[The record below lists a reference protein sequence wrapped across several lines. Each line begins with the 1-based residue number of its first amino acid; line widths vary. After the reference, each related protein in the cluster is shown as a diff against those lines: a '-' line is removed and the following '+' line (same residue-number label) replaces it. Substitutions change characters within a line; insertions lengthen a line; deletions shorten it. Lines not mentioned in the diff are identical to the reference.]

1 MASMGQP
8 STQAGRRPS
17 FRRWA
22 QNMHF
27 STTPRRCSR
36 WPWIGSGDSASGGS
50 GGSGLCQLNTRTSYG
65 QAAMQY
71 RQPIHRPSSIRTR
84 PSSVRKVALT
94 GHTFTHGGF
103 SQCMHGRGRKNVPL
117 AAVRVNTFIHFCS
130 SGTLCSLR
138 QATSHLKH
146 PSHRRRSISMV
157 HRRRRSGDPEACSC
171 ASASK
176 NGALPAAAIAAP
188 AKQVH
193 RRNSRRDTS
202 NASRSLESAMSHPPV
217 LSAPPGG
224 PCHPVLAVRVSVT
237 HARDPR
243 GSHGPHRLVN
253 PVMHPVSEGAAH
265 EVRHPLRDL
274 EERAAE
280 ATEREALGIPR
291 QDAARDPEGPHRPV
305 HDRPLEG
312 LRGPPSDPGLLR
324 GVLDEGLAELNAFR
338 PQNLDGPVLPDLL
351 RDPKST
357 PLNSTH

>member
-8 STQAGRRPS
+8 STQAGRRPA

-27 STTPRRCSR
+27 STTPWRCSR
-36 WPWIGSGDSASGGS
+36 WPWVGSGDSAWGGS

-65 QAAMQY
+65 HAAIQY
-71 RQPIHRPSSIRTR
+71 RHPMHRFSSIRTR

-138 QATSHLKH
+138 QATSHFKH

-202 NASRSLESAMSHPPV
+202 NASRSLESAIRHHPV

-224 PCHPVLAVRVSVT
+224 PYHPVLAVRVPVT
-237 HARDPR
+237 HARDPG
-243 GSHGPHRLVN
+243 GSHVPERLVN
-253 PVMHPVSEGAAH
+253 PVME
-265 EVRHPLRDL
+265 PL
-274 EERAAE
+274 
-280 ATEREALGIPR
+280 
-291 QDAARDPEGPHRPV
+291 
-305 HDRPLEG
+305 LEG
-312 LRGPPSDPGLLR
+312 DAHVGRRLCRGP
-324 GVLDEGLAELNAFR
+324 EE
-338 PQNLDGPVLPDLL
+338 
-351 RDPKST
+351 
-357 PLNSTH
+357 